1 MSCAVVIDTLVSH
14 IKYKILLLEQVENI
28 HQTIKLVLMSVR
40 REKHHEADI
49 RSYNPLQPT
58 QGLGSG
64 SYLDDEPKPSKNM
77 HQAV

>member
-1 MSCAVVIDTLVSH
+1 M
-14 IKYKILLLEQVENI
+14 LLLEQVENI

-58 QGLGSG
+58 QGPGSG
-64 SYLDDEPKPSKNM
+64 NNLNDEPEPSKYM
-77 HQAV
+77 RQAV